1 MLHGHNYNNDCQG
14 SDTVKQVVYV
24 DILLTTN
31 LFVNYFLLL
40 SCTKLLKTQTKRLR
54 LFLGATAGS
63 AASLVIFLPEMNFF
77 GGIAFKLTTAL
88 AIVYISFG
96 KKNFKKFVKLFF
108 AFIAANFIFAGSMMA
123 LWMAFKPGG
132 MVINN
137 NVVYFD
143 ISVPVLI
150 VSTVVCYGFVITISR
165 IVARRSSSEVK
176 YTVTIVFDTLSVVGS
191 GYLDTGNSL
200 TDCFSGFPVIIA
212 NKKFVEKLFFA
223 SEITYL
229 QEKTAVSENEG
240 RLKNRVR
247 IIPFGTI
254 KEQGILKAFK
264 PDFVTIEKDHKLV
277 CKTNEVY
284 VAIGIRNF
292 DSLDCDVLLNPKIFE
307 SKEM

>member
-1 MLHGHNYNNDCQG
+1 M
-14 SDTVKQVVYV
+14 
-24 DILLTTN
+24 
-31 LFVNYFLLL
+31 
-40 SCTKLLKTQTKRLR
+40 
-54 LFLGATAGS
+54 
-63 AASLVIFLPEMNFF
+63 
-77 GGIAFKLTTAL
+77 
-88 AIVYISFG
+88 
-96 KKNFKKFVKLFF
+96 
-108 AFIAANFIFAGSMMA
+108 
-123 LWMAFKPGG
+123 
-132 MVINN
+132 
-137 NVVYFD
+137 
-143 ISVPVLI
+143 
-150 VSTVVCYGFVITISR
+150 
-165 IVARRSSSEVK
+165 K

-191 GYLDTGNSL
+191 GYLDTGNPL

>member
-1 MLHGHNYNNDCQG
+1 M
-14 SDTVKQVVYV
+14 KQVVYV

-40 SCTKLLKTQTKRLR
+40 SCTKLMKTQAKRLR
-54 LFLGATAGS
+54 LFFGAVIGA

-77 GGIAFKLTTAL
+77 VGLAFKLTTAL
-88 AIVYISFG
+88 LIVYISFG
-96 KKNFKKFVKLFF
+96 LKNFKRFMKLFF
-108 AFIAANFIFAGSMMA
+108 AFIAANFIFAGTMMA
-123 LWMAFKPGG
+123 LWIAFKPGG

-137 NVVYFD
+137 NIVYFD

-150 VSTVVCYGFVITISR
+150 ISTVVCYGFVLTVSKII
-165 IVARRSSSEVK
+165 ARRSSSEVK
-176 YTVTIVFDTLSVVGS
+176 YTVTITFDSLSVVGK

-212 NKKFVEKLFFA
+212 NRKFVETLFFPQ
-223 SEITYL
+223 EITYL
-229 QEKTAVSENEG
+229 QEKTTVLENEG
-240 RLKNRVR
+240 RLKKRVR

-254 KEQGILKAFK
+254 KEQGIIKAFR
-264 PDFVTIEKDHKLV
+264 PDSVTIEKENKLV
-277 CKTNEVY
+277 CKTGEVY

-292 DSLDCDVLLNPKIFE
+292 DSLGCDVLLNPKIFE